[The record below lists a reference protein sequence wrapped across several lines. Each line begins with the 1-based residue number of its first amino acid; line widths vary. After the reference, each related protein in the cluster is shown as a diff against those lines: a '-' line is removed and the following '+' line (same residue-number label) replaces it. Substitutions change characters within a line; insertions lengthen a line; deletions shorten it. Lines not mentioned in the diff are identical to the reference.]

1 MSLYSYKGQEP
12 SPLPLRIRLESGET
26 RSSLKELTQQ
36 ELEDLGFSG
45 PFTKPEYDIDTQKIE
60 WDNGDYVIKN
70 LTEEELSYKQ
80 ERELAYKLENIDYNS
95 FWLGLIGSEL
105 YKNLRNKSKETL
117 YANTL
122 CTALIALIS
131 DAKSGNANP
140 GLIQHY
146 LNVIFFNFD
155 ITEDEK
161 LKLLSLMK
169 ETNMDS
175 RYTIPDE
182 DFISS
187 HIYHASTNKII
198 TQKPY
203 PSWILIEETGDWTS
217 PIGHMPT
224 PTKEEIESGMY
235 YDWDEDLYQSD
246 NTLGW
251 VLIPLA

>member
-1 MSLYSYKGQEP
+1 MLFLSKYFVGSL
-12 SPLPLRIRLESGET
+12 
-26 RSSLKELTQQ
+26 
-36 ELEDLGFSG
+36 
-45 PFTKPEYDIDTQKIE
+45 
-60 WDNGDYVIKN
+60 VIV
-70 LTEEELSYKQ
+70 
-80 ERELAYKLENIDYNS
+80 
-95 FWLGLIGSEL
+95 LIL
-105 YKNLRNKSKETL
+105 
-117 YANTL
+117 NTL
-122 CTALIALIS
+122 TS
-131 DAKSGNANP
+131 VRSN
-140 GLIQHY
+140 
-146 LNVIFFNFD
+146 
-155 ITEDEK
+155 EDEK